1 MKGDKRDTT
10 YDDWL
15 KTFRENQ
22 LIKCKSQEEKEKL
35 ETKFREQDQLKQF
48 KVEEDQKGSKSFC
61 SKCNS
66 EIIIGTNLLT
76 LCRKCKMKLHRE
88 IWYGSIENFK
98 KVSSENYKKSCL
110 KKYGVENPRQLKSV
124 CKKATDTRL
133 RNNEGKYRSE
143 EELNKVKQTK
153 LERYGDENFNNVEK
167 IRITKKDRYGDENFN
182 NVEKNKATKKDR
194 YGNENFNNTELRVK
208 NQRDKNNG
216 NYFSEETLKNIKE
229 KRAKKQKQITEKIK
243 QTCLEKYG
251 VENPM
256 QNKDINRKAM
266 QTRKITYPAWTD
278 THLRNLINSTIEKY
292 GTFNHRKNYYYDE
305 KYFDSSYELVYYIWL
320 KDHNVNFEYHPKKRF
335 EYFDIKGNKH
345 FYLPDFLVE
354 GEFLELKGP
363 HLINDQKVLLD
374 WKGNPCYEKTN
385 CLKNNNVRILE
396 GKDLEEAF
404 KYVEMT
410 YSKKYWE
417 KFVCQKSKV

>member
-1 MKGDKRDTT
+1 MKGDKRETT
-10 YDDWL
+10 YNDWL

-22 LIKCKSQEEKEKL
+22 LAKCKSQEEKEKL
-35 ETKFREQDQLKQF
+35 ETRFLEQDQLKQF
-48 KVEEDQKGSKSFC
+48 KVEEVRKGSKSFC

-66 EIIIGTNLLT
+66 EITIGCNLLT

-110 KKYGVENPRQLKSV
+110 EKYGVENPRQLESV
-124 CKKATDTRL
+124 CKKSTNTRL
-133 RNNEGKYRSE
+133 RNNGGKYRSKD
-143 EELNKVKQTK
+143 ELNKIKQTK

-167 IRITKKDRYGDENFN
+167 AKATKKDRYGDENFT
-182 NVEKNKATKKDR
+182 NVK
-194 YGNENFNNTELRVK
+194 LRIK
-208 NQRDKNNG
+208 NQRTKNNG

-229 KRAKKQKQITEKIK
+229 KRARKQKQTTEKIK
-243 QTCLEKYG
+243 QTCLSRYG

-256 QNKDINRKAM
+256 QDRDINSKAM
-266 QTRKITYPAWTD
+266 QTRKITYPVWTD
-278 THLRNLINSTIEKY
+278 EHLRNLINSTIEKY

-320 KDHNVNFEYHPKKRF
+320 KDHHINFEYHPKKRF
-335 EYFDIKGNKH
+335 EYFDAMGSKH

-363 HLINDQKVLLD
+363 HLINDQKILLD

-385 CLKNNNVRILE
+385 CLKNNSVRILE
-396 GKDLEEAF
+396 RKDLEEAF
-404 KYVEMT
+404 NYVEIT

-417 KFVCQKSKV
+417 EFVCQKSKV